1 VPDLALNNPDRPIR
15 SNRTESG
22 RSVLEAK
29 ERVMTRWF
37 VAAALAALMITTTI
51 VSAALPEP
59 QQNSAQA
66 TQVVNLNTAA
76 AADLQ
81 KLPGIGAAMAARIIE
96 YRQKNGGFKKVEEL
110 MNVQGIGE
118 KVFLRL
124 KPLVSVT
131 PPKATER

>member
-1 VPDLALNNPDRPIR
+1 
-15 SNRTESG
+15 
-22 RSVLEAK
+22 
-29 ERVMTRWF
+29 MTRTY
-37 VAAALAALMITTTI
+37 VAAIVAALMLGSIG
-51 VSAALPEP
+51 VAAVGAQQQQSQQQGAGQSAPA
-59 QQNSAQA
+59 AQP
-66 TQVVNLNTAA
+66 VNLNTAA

-124 KPLVSVT
+124 KSLVTVT

>member
-1 VPDLALNNPDRPIR
+1 VPDLALNNPDRSIR
-15 SNRTESG
+15 ALASASR
-22 RSVLEAK
+22 VFEAK
-29 ERVMTRWF
+29 ESVMTRWF
-37 VAAALAALMITTTI
+37 VAAVLAALMITSTTFT
-51 VSAALPEP
+51 AATPQ
-59 QQNSAQA
+59 QQNSTQPAA
-66 TQVVNLNTAA
+66 SQVVNLNTAA

-118 KVFLRL
+118 KVFLKL
-124 KPLVSVT
+124 KPLVTVT